1 MRRWQ
6 VGRAGMQER
15 ERESEGDMST
25 THLLC
30 GYDKSC
36 AVFQRWAKLRLGNLY
51 KQHGKSVCVCGRERV
66 S

>member
-1 MRRWQ
+1 
-6 VGRAGMQER
+6 MQER